1 MHKHLRVTLA
11 TATAAALT
19 GGLLTFSAVTASAAT
34 TAAKTVGSAA
44 AAVSD
49 EDADF
54 NGDGLADVAVSA
66 TGAYVDGKAAAGALT
81 ILYGGGAHATITQN
95 TAGVPGTAEKDD
107 YFGTDTAY
115 GDFDGDGYDDVAV
128 GAQGE
133 DVGSDVDG
141 GTVAILWGSA
151 AGLKGGTTVA
161 DPRPTKHDWFGS
173 VLEAADFNGDGKDDL
188 ALGTY
193 TAATVDVT
201 RGGFTRAGATGGSY
215 TVSAAVQS
223 GDGWGIRFLQSGD
236 ANGDGVED
244 LIVNGYEL
252 DTVDGYNAN
261 FWYPGSA
268 SGVKSAS
275 YQKLPA
281 GFITDVGDTDSDG
294 YDDIVFGLSWDDGID
309 GAQLGGAA
317 LIGHGTAS
325 GPAYGDVQT
334 IDQDTSGVPGG
345 GESGDGF
352 GSELDLGDVD
362 GDGNLDLVVGTPG
375 EDLAGVADAGSATVL
390 YGAADGSG
398 ITGAGAKFLDQNTA
412 GVPNSNEANDVFG
425 SDVHIDDLDGD
436 GRGDVIIG
444 ALGENAGNG
453 AVYALRS
460 NPSGTLTSSAGI
472 YTSTVGIPGTGT
484 PVLGANFAD

>member
-1 MHKHLRVTLA
+1 MHKHLRLTLA
-11 TATAAALT
+11 TATAVALT
-19 GGLLTFSAVTASAAT
+19 GGLLTFAAT
-34 TAAKTVGSAA
+34 AATAAGSAA
-44 AAVSD
+44 VSAA
-49 EDADF
+49 DADF

-66 TGAYVDGKAAAGALT
+66 SGTYVNGKAAAGALT
-81 ILYGGGAHATITQN
+81 IVYGGGAHATITQN
-95 TAGVPGTAEKDD
+95 SAGVPGSAEKND

-141 GTVAILWGSA
+141 GTATILWGSA

-161 DPRPTKHDWFGS
+161 DPRPTKHDGFGA

-188 ALGTY
+188 AFGTVS
-193 TAATVDVT
+193 ASTVDIT
-201 RGGFTRAGATGGSY
+201 RGGFTRSGATGGNY
-215 TVSAAVQS
+215 TVSAAIHS
-223 GDGWGIRFLQSGD
+223 GNGWGVQFLQSGD

-244 LIVNGYEL
+244 LIVNGFEL
-252 DTVDGYNAN
+252 DTEEGYNAN
-261 FWYPGSA
+261 FWFPGSA
-268 SGVKSAS
+268 SGIKSAS

-281 GFITDVGDTDSDG
+281 GLVTDVGDTNSDG
-294 YDDIVFGLSWDDGID
+294 YDDIVFGLRWDEGIA

-317 LIGHGTAS
+317 LIGHGSAS

-334 IDQDTSGVPGG
+334 IDQDTAGVPGG
-345 GESGDGF
+345 GEAGDRF
-352 GSELDLGDVD
+352 GAELDLGDVN
-362 GDGNLDLVVGTPG
+362 GDGHLDLVVGTPG
-375 EDLAGVADAGSATVL
+375 ENLAGVADAGSATVL
-390 YGAADGSG
+390 YGTADGSG

-412 GVPNSNEANDVFG
+412 GVPNSNEKNDVFG

-444 ALGENAGNG
+444 AYGENGNNG

-460 NPSGTLTSSAGI
+460 GTDGSLSSSAGI
-472 YTSTVGIPGTGT
+472 YTSTVGISGSGT

>member
-1 MHKHLRVTLA
+1 MHKHLRLTLA

-19 GGLLTFSAVTASAAT
+19 SGFLTFAASAAT
-34 TAAKTVGSAA
+34 AADTAAVTTS
-44 AAVSD
+44 
-49 EDADF
+49 DADF
-54 NGDGLADVAVSA
+54 NGDGLADVTVSA
-66 TGAYVDGKAAAGALT
+66 TGAYVNGQAAAGALT
-81 ILYGGGAHATITQN
+81 ILYGGGEHVTITQE

-133 DVGSDVDG
+133 DVGDDVDG

-151 AGLKGGTTVA
+151 TGLKGGTTVA
-161 DPRPTKHDWFGS
+161 DPRASSHDWFGS

-188 ALGTY
+188 ALGTF
-193 TAATVDVT
+193 TAATVDVY
-201 RGGFTRAGATGGSY
+201 RGGFTRAGATGGHY
-215 TVSAAVQS
+215 TVSVAVQS

-244 LIVNGYEL
+244 LIVNGYEI
-252 DTVDGYNAN
+252 DTEDGYNAN

-268 SGVKSAS
+268 NGITSAT

-281 GFITDVGDTDSDG
+281 GIITDVGDTDGDG
-294 YDDIVFGLSWDDGID
+294 YDDIVFGLAWDDGIA

-317 LIGHGTAS
+317 LIGHGSAS

-334 IDQDTSGVPGG
+334 IDQDTVGVPGG
-345 GESGDGF
+345 GETGDQF
-352 GSELDLGDVD
+352 GSELDLGDVN
-362 GDGNLDLVVGTPG
+362 GDGHLDLVVSSPG
-375 EDLAGVADAGSATVL
+375 ENLDGVVDAGAATVL

-398 ITGAGAKFLDQNTA
+398 ITGTGARFLDQNTA
-412 GVPNSNEANDVFG
+412 GVPNENEAEDRFG
-425 SDVHIDDLDGD
+425 SDVHVDDLDGD

-444 ALGENAGNG
+444 ASGENGNNG

-460 NPSGTLTSSAGI
+460 GTGDSLSSDAGI
-472 YTSTVGIPGTGT
+472 YTSTVGISATGT
-484 PVLGANFAD
+484 PVFGANFAD

>member
-1 MHKHLRVTLA
+1 MHKHLRLTLA

-19 GGLLTFSAVTASAAT
+19 GGLLTFAATAATAADTAAVTAA
-34 TAAKTVGSAA
+34 
-44 AAVSD
+44 
-49 EDADF
+49 DADF
-54 NGDGLADVAVSA
+54 NGDGLADAAVSA
-66 TGAYVDGKAAAGALT
+66 TGAYVNGQAAAGALT
-81 ILYGGGAHATITQN
+81 ILYGGGEHATITQESP
-95 TAGVPGTAEKDD
+95 GVPGTAEKDD
-107 YFGTDTAY
+107 WFGTDTAY

-151 AGLKGGTTVA
+151 AGLQGGTTVA
-161 DPRPTKHDWFGS
+161 DPRASSHDWFGS
-173 VLEAADFNGDGKDDL
+173 VLEAADFDGDGKDDL

-193 TAATVDVT
+193 TAATVDVL
-201 RGGFTRAGATGGSY
+201 RGGFTRAGATGGHY
-215 TVSAAVQS
+215 TLSAAVQS

-244 LIVNGYEL
+244 LIVNGYEI
-252 DTVDGYNAN
+252 DTEDGYNAN

-268 SGVKSAS
+268 DGVRSAD

-281 GFITDVGDTDSDG
+281 GIITDVGDTDADG
-294 YDDIVFGLSWDDGID
+294 YDDIVFGLAWDDGIA

-317 LIGHGTAS
+317 LIGHGSAS
-325 GPAYGDVQT
+325 GPAGGDVQS

-345 GESGDGF
+345 GETGDQF
-352 GSELDLGDVD
+352 GSELDLGDVN
-362 GDGNLDLVVGTPG
+362 GDGHLDLVVSSPG
-375 EDLAGVADAGSATVL
+375 EDLAGVVDTGAATVL

-398 ITGAGAKFLDQNTA
+398 ITGAGAKFLDQDTA
-412 GVPNSNEANDVFG
+412 GVPNSNEAADRFG
-425 SDVHIDDLDGD
+425 SDVHVDDLDGD

-444 ALGENAGNG
+444 TSGENGNNG

-460 NPSGTLTSSAGI
+460 GTDGSLSAAAGI
-472 YTSTVGIPGTGT
+472 YTSTVGISATGT